1 MIFVLTQTRA
11 VCKKIA
17 TDKIQNKMLREARW
31 HIGVSSSSKEMGF
44 LNPKYPLP
52 SESGGAVQL
61 GRDVTPTT
69 LVQIKLVGPF
79 NW

>member
-1 MIFVLTQTRA
+1 MKTPGFE
-11 VCKKIA
+11 KF
-17 TDKIQNKMLREARW
+17 N
-31 HIGVSSSSKEMGF
+31 SSKEMGF
-44 LNPKYPLP
+44 LNPKYPFP

-61 GRDVTPTT
+61 GRDVTATT